1 MPPGLLHIRCSD
13 ITFEAKL
20 LQNSKMLQWLQ
31 STFFIFPVF
40 INIMSKCQVMKFN
53 GVKPMPLLE
62 TTLSNLQLHFFHID
76 LNFGLVATGPA
87 GSNFTAFIDYIYSHM
102 YKHTCLIVW
111 LGRLGAA
118 CLLLMAG
125 PDTVMGMAYAV

>member
-1 MPPGLLHIRCSD
+1 MAAHCLVRD
-13 ITFEAKL
+13 DNA
-20 LQNSKMLQWLQ
+20 
-31 STFFIFPVF
+31 
-40 INIMSKCQVMKFN
+40 
-53 GVKPMPLLE
+53 
-62 TTLSNLQLHFFHID
+62 TLNVSFQTANTGNKIKTNQPTKQTKQANKTNKQRKQTNQTNYNLQLHSFHID

-111 LGRLGAA
+111 LGRLDAA

-125 PDTVMGMAYAV
+125 PDTVMGMAYTV